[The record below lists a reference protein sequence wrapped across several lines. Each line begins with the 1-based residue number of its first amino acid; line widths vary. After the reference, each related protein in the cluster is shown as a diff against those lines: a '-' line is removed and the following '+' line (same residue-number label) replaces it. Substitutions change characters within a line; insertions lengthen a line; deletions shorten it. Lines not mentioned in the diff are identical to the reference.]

1 MAMDSLKLFKFIILG
16 SIIFSCKDENN
27 DQETNGII
35 SDTTVVDIHGL
46 LQVENNSIVNK
57 NGAAVALAGN
67 SFFWSNDNWGGELY
81 YTPEVVVWLKE
92 NWKTNIV
99 RAAMGVEDSGG
110 YLDNKTANK
119 ERVQTIVDAAIDV
132 GIYVIIDWHS
142 HHAEDNTGEAVNFFQ
157 EMATLYGEYNNV
169 IYEIYNEPLD
179 ISWSNTLKPYALSVI
194 SAIRAIDPDNLI
206 VVGTPEWSQR
216 VDLAASDPITE
227 FSNIAYSLHFY
238 TVYHHQWLRDRAS
251 AAMED
256 GIALFVTEWGLIGYS
271 LVDPE
276 ASEWMAWC
284 YDNKISHCN
293 WAVNDKQEEWSILVP
308 GASTTGGWS
317 DDDLTDSGK
326 LARSII
332 VNWPD

>member
-1 MAMDSLKLFKFIILG
+1 MTMDSLKLFTFIILS

-27 DQETNGII
+27 DQETDGII

-46 LQVENNSIVNK
+46 LQVEGNRIVNK
-57 NGAAVALAGN
+57 NGDAVSLAGN
-67 SFFWSNDNWGGELY
+67 SFFWSNDNWGGERY
-81 YTPEVVVWLKE
+81 YTPEVVSWLQE
-92 NWKTNIV
+92 DWNTTIV

-132 GIYVIIDWHS
+132 GLYVIIDWHS
-142 HHAEDNTGEAVNFFQ
+142 HHAEDNTDEAVNFFQ
-157 EMATLYGEYNNV
+157 EMATLYGEYDNV

-179 ISWSNTLKPYALSVI
+179 ISWSNTIKPYALSVI

-216 VDLAASDPITE
+216 VDLAAADPITE
-227 FSNIAYSLHFY
+227 FSNIAYTLHFY
-238 TVYHHQWLRDRAS
+238 TIYHHQWLRDRAN
-251 AAMED
+251 AALEN
-256 GIALFVTEWGLIGYS
+256 GIALLITEWGLIGYS

-276 ASEWMAWC
+276 ANEWMTWC
-284 YDNKISHCN
+284 FDNKMSHCN

-332 VNWPD
+332 VNWPE